1 MQVAEKVKANIA
13 DIEEHTALNDDQKV
27 SRITHIAC
35 ATCAAVGTQ
44 PVPFADIFLLATL
57 QAYFSSRI
65 AALRGVAISESDAM
79 NYVKGISG
87 MVGIGI
93 LAEQI
98 AIGLWKLVTF
108 GLGGIL
114 TFTLDYA
121 LTYAV
126 MKVSD
131 AYFSAKARGEALDR
145 EQIRSIWKSAYS
157 EGKRKGVTEKQK
169 MQARK
174 RH

>member
-1 MQVAEKVKANIA
+1 MQVAEKVRTNIA
-13 DIEEHTALNDDQKV
+13 DIEEHTALNDDEKV
-27 SRITHIAC
+27 SQITHIAC
-35 ATCAAVGTQ
+35 ATCAAVGLQ
-44 PVPFADIFLLATL
+44 PIPFADIFLLASL

-65 AALRGVAISESDAM
+65 AAIRDVVISESDAVD
-79 NYVKGISG
+79 YIKGISG

-93 LAEQI
+93 IAEQI
-98 AIGLWKLVTF
+98 AIGAWKVLTF

-121 LTYAV
+121 ITYAV

-131 AYFSAKARGEALDR
+131 AYFSARARGETLDQQ
-145 EQIRSIWKSAYS
+145 QIREIWKSAYR
-157 EGKRKGVTEKQK
+157 EGKKKGITEKQK
-169 MQARK
+169 VQARK

>member
-1 MQVAEKVKANIA
+1 MQVADKVKTNIA
-13 DIEEHTALNDDQKV
+13 DIEEHTALNADEKV

-44 PVPFADIFLLATL
+44 PVPFADIFLLAGL

-65 AALRGVAISESDAM
+65 AALRGVTISESDAM
-79 NYVKGISG
+79 NYIKGISG

-93 LAEQI
+93 LVEQL
-98 AIGLWKLVTF
+98 AIGAWKFLTF

-121 LTYAV
+121 ITYAV
-126 MKVSD
+126 MNVSD
-131 AYFSAKARGEALDR
+131 AYFSARARGETLDR
-145 EQIRSIWKSAYS
+145 DEIRRIWKAAYS
-157 EGKRKGVTEKQK
+157 EGRKKGVTEKQK
-169 MQARK
+169 LKARK
-174 RH
+174 RL